1 MISDPYKVLGV
12 SPTASDDEIKT
23 AYRKLAKQYH
33 PDLHPGDAVAA
44 GKMKELN
51 AAYDQIKNPPVM
63 GAGGYSNGG
72 GYDSTANPFG
82 GFWGFGGG
90 ADYSQ
95 GANQRQNNSD
105 PRLAAAANYINAGYF
120 EQALNTLADIPI
132 AERDGR
138 WYYLSAVANLNMGL
152 KITAL
157 EHIRRAVQMD
167 PDNLEYRRLL
177 DRLQLGG
184 QTYRSTGRSFGM
196 PMSSTGICLTCCAL
210 QYCCRFCT
218 CGF

>member
-72 GYDSTANPFG
+72 
-82 GFWGFGGG
+82 
-90 ADYSQ
+90 
-95 GANQRQNNSD
+95 
-105 PRLAAAANYINAGYF
+105 
-120 EQALNTLADIPI
+120 
-132 AERDGR
+132 
-138 WYYLSAVANLNMGL
+138 
-152 KITAL
+152 
-157 EHIRRAVQMD
+157 
-167 PDNLEYRRLL
+167 
-177 DRLQLGG
+177 
-184 QTYRSTGRSFGM
+184 
-196 PMSSTGICLTCCAL
+196 
-210 QYCCRFCT
+210 
-218 CGF
+218 